1 MHVTTFRRLALT
13 AATAIMPALLTPV
26 QAQEAADPQAARIA
40 KAREAIKG
48 LGEGL
53 KEKLLGAMKEGGP
66 VAALDVCKVEA
77 PKIAAERSAAAGL
90 EVGRTALKVRNPANA
105 PSETERKVLED
116 FAKQIAGGAD
126 SAKLEHVAVVEEGGK
141 KSFLYMKPIMTAGK
155 PCLACHGSELDP
167 AVAAK
172 IKELY
177 PSDQATGFNAGD
189 LRGAFVVT
197 GKVE

>member
-1 MHVTTFRRLALT
+1 MIVHSARVLALAVAL
-13 AATAIMPALLTPV
+13 AAPVAPAL
-26 QAQEAADPQAARIA
+26 AQQDAAADPQAARIA

-48 LGEGL
+48 LGENL
-53 KEKLLGAMKEGGP
+53 RDKLVGAMQSGGP

-77 PKIAAERSAAAGL
+77 PKIAAERSAAAGMD
-90 EVGRTALKVRNPANA
+90 VGRTALKVRNPDNA
-105 PSETERKVLED
+105 PSATERKVLED

-126 SAKLEHVAVVEEGGK
+126 AAKLEHAAIVEEGGK
-141 KSFLYMKPIMTAGK
+141 KTFLYMKPIMTAGK
-155 PCLACHGSELDP
+155 PCLACHGSELEP

-177 PSDQATGFNAGD
+177 PKDQATGFAAGD

>member
-1 MHVTTFRRLALT
+1 MRVI
-13 AATAIMPALLTPV
+13 AAALLTASLSLATPAL
-26 QAQEAADPQAARIA
+26 AQDAAPADPQAARVA

-48 LGEGL
+48 LAEGL
-53 KEKLLGAMKEGGP
+53 KEKLMGAMKDGGP
-66 VAALDVCKVEA
+66 VAALGVCKTDA
-77 PKIAAERSAAAGL
+77 PKIAAERSAASGL
-90 EVGRTALKVRNPANA
+90 EVGRTSLKVRNPANA
-105 PSETERKVLED
+105 PSETERKVLEQ
-116 FAKQIAGGAD
+116 FAKDIAGGAD
-126 SAKLEHVAVVEEGGK
+126 AMKLEHAAVVEDAGK

-177 PSDQATGFNAGD
+177 PQDQATGYNAGD
-189 LRGAFVVT
+189 IRGAFVVT

>member
-1 MHVTTFRRLALT
+1 MRRKLIATMSLCVACATLTTIP
-13 AATAIMPALLTPV
+13 AAM
-26 QAQEAADPQAARIA
+26 AQDATDPQAARIA

-53 KEKLLGAMKEGGP
+53 REKLVGAMQNGGP
-66 VAALDVCKVEA
+66 VAALDVCKIDA
-77 PKIAAERSAAAGL
+77 PKIAAERSAAAGMD
-90 EVGRTALKVRNPANA
+90 VGRTALKVRNPDNA
-105 PSETERKVLED
+105 ASETERAVLEK
-116 FAKQIAGGAD
+116 FAKDIAGGAD
-126 SAKLEHVAVVEEGGK
+126 AAKLEHAAIVENGGAK
-141 KSFLYMKPIMTAGK
+141 TFLYMKPIMTAGK
-155 PCLACHGSELDP
+155 PCLACHGSELEP

-177 PSDQATGFNAGD
+177 PQDQATGFAAGD

>member
-1 MHVTTFRRLALT
+1 MRVIAAAIVALSLTTAPVMAQD
-13 AATAIMPALLTPV
+13 AA
-26 QAQEAADPQAARIA
+26 AADPQAARIA

-48 LGEGL
+48 LAEGL
-53 KEKLLGAMKEGGP
+53 KEKLVTAMKDGGP
-66 VAALDVCKVEA
+66 VAALGVCKTDA
-77 PKIAAERSAAAGL
+77 PKVAAERSAAAGL
-90 EVGRTALKVRNPANA
+90 EVGRTALKVRNPDNA
-105 PSETERKVLED
+105 PSDTERKVLEQ
-116 FAKQIAGGAD
+116 FAKDLAGGAD
-126 SAKLEHVAVVEEGGK
+126 AAKLEHAAIVEDGGK

-167 AVAAK
+167 AVSAK

-177 PSDQATGFNAGD
+177 PQDQAVGFNAGD

>member
-1 MHVTTFRRLALT
+1 MHVTIFRLLAVT
-13 AATAIMPALLTPV
+13 AAIALPALLATAQV
-26 QAQEAADPQAARIA
+26 QEAADPQTARIT

-53 KEKLLGAMKEGGP
+53 KEKLLGAMKDGGP

-90 EVGRTALKVRNPANA
+90 DVGRTALKIRNPANA
-105 PSETERKVLED
+105 PSETERKVLEE
-116 FAKQIAGGAD
+116 FAKQIASGAD
-126 SAKLEHVAVVEEGGK
+126 SAKLEHAAVVEEGGK

-155 PCLACHGSELDP
+155 PCLACHGSELEP